1 MNAPPELDPVEDR
14 ERLQLVVSYD
24 GSNFA
29 GSQLQRGVR
38 TVQGELGAALT
49 ALAGSPV
56 RTVFAGRTD
65 RGVHAAGQV
74 VTCADIR
81 PGEADERIL
90 RAVNGLLP
98 EDISVTSVRRRPA
111 SFHARFD
118 SLWREYRYRIWS
130 GPRQPLVRG
139 HVWERIARLDAMK
152 MHQAAQEFVGERD
165 MAALA
170 SHGRGVPWSER
181 DSSRRGTVRTV
192 LRCECEAVKPWWCAG
207 GDEGTLIEI
216 QVAAD
221 GFLPRMVRAMVS
233 LLVEVG
239 RGARRPGWIGEVL
252 SSRDRRQAVGSAP
265 AHGLV
270 LWRVGYADD

>member
-1 MNAPPELDPVEDR
+1 MNATPVEDR

-56 RTVFAGRTD
+56 TTVFAGRTD

-118 SLWREYRYRIWS
+118 ALWREYRYRIWS
-130 GPRQPLVRG
+130 GPRQPLARG
-139 HVWERIARLDAMK
+139 HVWERIARLDAVK

-170 SHGRGVPWSER
+170 SHGRGVPWSDR

-192 LRCECEAVKPWWCAG
+192 LRCGCEAVKPWWCAG

-216 QVAAD
+216 QVVAD

-239 RGARRPGWIGEVL
+239 RGTRRPGWIGEVL